1 MNENTMTATTTNE
14 TMTAE
19 QIKARRLRRARA
31 NAKADADADARIE
44 AKAKAKAESQR
55 LVELPGSDKV
65 QVDLGTVGTHLGRMT
80 KLASENPILTIIV
93 IGLFCQ
99 FGWPVVR
106 QMAFDKT
113 PAAHAAAD
121 IAPTQPHTASTSTRA
136 KSPPVTFEFVVAKV
150 SHGKSGSWMFV
161 NSTTDFKASSNQG
174 VGIDTSRIT
183 ISEVGLV
190 GKKIRAT
197 GGLSSDGKTIF
208 LNSKDDFKV
217 IE

>member
-1 MNENTMTATTTNE
+1 MHENTPTTT
-14 TMTAE
+14 TTSMTAE
-19 QIKARRLRRARA
+19 QIEARRLRRAKA

-113 PAAHAAAD
+113 PAAHAAVD
-121 IAPTQPHTASTSTRA
+121 VAPIQPRPVTTSTQA
-136 KSPPVTFEFVVAKV
+136 KSPPVTLEFVVAKV
-150 SHGKSGSWMFV
+150 SHGKSGHWLFL
-161 NSTTDFKASSNQG
+161 NSTDDFKSSLNQT
-174 VGIDTSRIT
+174 VGIDTNKIT
-183 ISEVGLV
+183 ISQVGLV

-208 LNSKDDFKV
+208 LNSLNDFV
-217 IE
+217 ILQ